1 MDKPRRDLEG
11 AAAEIEQL
19 FADLWQVFPF
29 SRGLRRAYR
38 PEVDVYRTAASRDP
52 FDHAERLVARIAS
65 EQIGTICFWNVDPK
79 IKLLVARAL
88 GFTDVALVDV
98 SPGPAS
104 FDEMRRVGFEAE
116 AEEPGRELAFAA
128 IGQPWRV
135 RGGLQRRGVDFR
147 TFAEP
152 GFAKMAFNFRL
163 DGSTLSTE
171 TRVLLTDER
180 SRRAFRRYWF
190 VIRPFSGLIRR
201 AWLRAI
207 ARRAEA

>member
-1 MDKPRRDLEG
+1 MSLLDDVLPEWHFRERHQRHVHAGPERTFAAVRELTLGKTPVAAVLVRLRGMRPQRDLP
-11 AAAEIEQL
+11 
-19 FADLWQVFPF
+19 V
-29 SRGLRRAYR
+29 
-38 PEVDVYRTAASRDP
+38 
-52 FDHAERLVARIAS
+52 
-65 EQIGTICFWNVDPK
+65 
-79 IKLLVARAL
+79 
-88 GFTDVALVDV
+88 
-98 SPGPAS
+98 
-104 FDEMRRVGFEAE
+104 FDEMRRVGFEVE
-116 AEEPGRELAFAA
+116 AEELGREVAFAA
-128 IGQPWRV
+128 IGQPWKV
-135 RGGLQRRGVDFR
+135 RGGQRRCGVDFR

-180 SRRAFRRYWF
+180 SRRAFRRYWL